1 MFIAK
6 QNGHIACVGETEQ
19 ECIDI
24 MTSALANDYI
34 IEETEE
40 TYVNYN
46 GEIITEAEA
55 QEREEQAEKERKSK
69 LKMTKRDFFLYVLQ
83 PYGVTYQALNQ
94 ILSSNDTLS
103 ACFNLCNHIYRYD
116 EMLIGNIKTMLEAL
130 TGETIDETE
139 LMAFLDVQ
147 FETHNAQ
154 D

>member
-1 MFIAK
+1 MEIKAYLEKPYTETQRLDFIVENNHN
-6 QNGHIACVGETEQ
+6 QGYEIR
-19 ECIDI
+19 
-24 MTSALANDYI
+24 
-34 IEETEE
+34 ETEE
-40 TYVNYN
+40 QLQAWGYTAE
-46 GEIITEAEA
+46 EIAEQEAER
-55 QEREEQAEKERKSK
+55 ERERKSK

-130 TGETIDETE
+130 TGQPIDEQQ
-139 LMAFLDVQ
+139 LMAFLDEQ
-147 FETHNAQ
+147 FELHNAQ

>member
-1 MFIAK
+1 MFIAYDNDK
-6 QNGHIACVGETEQ
+6 KIE
-19 ECIDI
+19 
-24 MTSALANDYI
+24 LANTEEGLLEKLRGRIYTS
-34 IEETEE
+34 IEETED
-40 TYVNYN
+40 TYVMYN
-46 GEIITEAEA
+46 GMIITKAEAEA
-55 QEREEQAEKERKSK
+55 EEAERERERKSK

-94 ILSSNDTLS
+94 ALSQNDTLS

-116 EMLIGNIKTMLEAL
+116 EMLIGNIKTMLETL
-130 TGETIDETE
+130 TGETIDEQE